1 MVWKEDPHQRCV
13 SFHHLEDAVVSAVTN
28 MSVRTVSFGSLTVV
42 TLLRLVSFVVWCACC
57 GAQAAEPF
65 IYRELCG
72 YTWEAIDSEKG
83 INYKIS
89 LCTPLNCGSLS
100 AICIYNSSQKTN
112 QSVGDFALRS
122 GGVHHFEYNTTQ
134 RCSEQN
140 SLQTVQSSINFLCG
154 KTLGTPELVA
164 TSECVHYFE
173 WKSFVACRKS
183 TFNPVKEVPCY
194 VFDEDGK
201 KRDLNPLIKVLGGYL
216 VDSPEDDEL
225 YINICRDIA
234 PSDKTSACKPGS
246 SACLLKGSTAFD
258 VGQPTDP
265 LKLVGKDRLVLHY
278 AKVYTGNE
286 KSPAFCGGHKPA
298 VTVTLICPSGRRE
311 GTEPKLIASTNCRYE
326 IEWVTEYAC
335 PRDYL
340 ESDNCK
346 LTSDQ
351 HDISIDLTPLTLTD
365 TSKPYVVNPKKSD
378 DTTDEYYYYLN
389 VCGETKSGG
398 CTDEKGYIASCQ
410 TKIDGNF
417 HKIAGRYKNQ
427 TLRYSDGDLTLTF
440 PDGNSCSS
448 GFRRMTIINFHCN
461 QSAVNQGKGKPE
473 FSAEVDCTYIFDW
486 GTKYACVKEKED
498 LLCRTSDGRK
508 RYDLSPLTRYSAKE
522 VPEADRTHNW
532 EALDSN
538 LEKSDRKQVYLN
550 VCHKVLQDGGAAGC
564 PEDAAICAVGEGGK
578 MSLGKFVSPPKKEG
592 NNIQLIYS
600 DGDICREKDRIKTI
614 ITLVCKPGDLESPP
628 ILKKSG
634 IDACLHEIEWH
645 TAAACALSKT
655 QGDHCRVSDPEAGF
669 SFDLSALTKQNGSYL
684 VKSAKYNFYINVCGN
699 VSQHVC
705 AANSGACQV
714 VLDNTK
720 AWSLGVSNSKLSY
733 YDGIIH
739 LAYTNGTA
747 YNNGQHT
754 QRSALITFLCD
765 RDAGKGHP
773 EFEEEDEYTYNFKWY
788 TQYACP
794 EVPIE
799 CIVTDE
805 ATKQQYDL
813 SSLSKSEDGDES
825 NWFAM
830 DTTSSNPRKYYI
842 NVCRPL
848 NLVQGCDRYAAVC
861 QMQYERE
868 SGVLYEKV
876 SISNLGIAKNGPKL
890 EGDGRI
896 VLEYINGSACT
907 NSDNQQTSYTTH
919 IHLSCSKEELS
930 TGPRFIDH
938 KDCVVTFLWETEA
951 ACPVTTEDWNEK
963 CSAKDPNTGFVFN
976 FLPLASNTGYSVTGN
991 QVTFKLNICRGL
1003 NECGKIGN
1011 KSAIGCEVHEQK
1023 PTRPVGL
1030 ETALQVSTD
1039 GLITLMY
1046 KGALVVES
1054 GLQDTFNIRFVCDTD
1069 SYPGEL
1075 KFLRQEIGTTSHVHD
1090 TYFEFYTSL
1099 ACSPALVDC
1108 LVSDAAGNE
1117 YDLNDL
1123 ARDRDPWIAVDTA
1136 ENGKNRTFYLNV
1148 CKPLPSVKGCPGGA
1162 IGSCVKYADKSQ
1174 NLGYIR
1180 MSPQAGIDGSLSIV
1194 YLNGDKCKEN
1204 QRYSTRILF
1213 QCDEIPGSP
1222 VFEEYD
1228 ECEFLFVWRTPAA
1241 CPIRRAQGENCQ
1253 IKDPKYGYVFD
1264 LHPLAKENQQVKAD
1278 DYTYYFRIC
1287 DRLRGFNCG
1296 DGQTRGADVI
1306 SACQVKT
1313 GPTPVYKIAGLFT
1326 QNLTYENGLIMIN
1339 YTRGETCHK
1348 IYERSTA
1355 IMFYCDHSQ
1364 TPGKPVFLKETPD
1377 CTYLFEW
1384 HTSYACPPFRSI
1396 DCTLR
1401 DSDGNSYDL
1410 TPLSQSREN
1419 WEIEQQSGA
1428 EQKYYINI
1436 CKSLI
1441 PKNGS
1446 WACPFSAAA
1455 CLKNGNKYTNLGEVA
1470 AGPKWEEHGLLV
1482 LQYQNGDRCP
1492 DGIRNKTTI
1501 IRFKCD
1507 ENAINTQPDLITAIQ
1522 DCEYTFL
1529 WFTAVACPVTKN
1541 VHNQCIVTNPITGH
1555 LFDLNSLRTNQGY
1568 VVYDRKIRGKFVR
1581 LNVCDKVLNTG
1592 CSGDEVGA
1600 CINEGQNVINAGHFS
1615 KEVTY
1620 VDQVLRLTYDEGD
1633 PCSSN
1638 PTLRHRSIFS
1648 FVCGS
1653 IAGAGTGPVLVASD
1667 EKTCTHYFSWHTQL
1681 ACEREVRCSVKN
1693 GSSIIDLSPLI
1704 QKTGYYSAEDED
1716 IADGQGDLPD
1726 FYINLCQPLNPLPGV
1741 TCPPGSA
1748 VCMDPVNGPPVA
1760 IGYISGPPQINSATQ
1775 EVYISFNSST
1785 ICQTN
1790 KKLTYDSL
1798 IVFHC
1803 VRGVDLGRPKMMR
1816 KSDCSY
1822 VFEWATPLVCPD
1834 SVVTSGCS
1842 LTDQQLGYKFNL
1854 FPLMGRYQVQSG
1866 KRTYHLN
1873 VCATVTDVPG
1883 NKCKDSAVCL
1893 VSGDEAASFGNPK
1906 AMTLEYKHQDQAVIL
1921 HYGSSDLCPKV
1932 TERGELCRF
1941 PFKFHSQ
1948 SYSECT
1954 TKGRTDGFL
1963 WCATTDDYD
1972 RDKAWGFCSNATAT
1986 RRSTIIF
1993 KCNETAE
2000 NGSPEVLSETLDC
2013 SATFEWK
2020 TSAVCPPKRMECK
2033 LVHSHKTYD
2042 LRMLSSLTGSWKFTS
2057 DGYTYYMNLC
2067 QGVREGPTGCP
2078 AYASMCRKSKDGK
2091 SQVLGLVYTQK
2102 INLQDKYLLVNYSNG
2117 YFACS
2122 TGKHAKTTIQ
2132 LQCSSTGGVPE
2143 LKSFDEK
2150 SCEFLIKWE
2159 TRAACAVKPQEV
2171 YMVDAT
2177 IKSPSTGQKVNL
2189 SVIYSKLYKASGD
2202 IRSNGDAYIYDIQL
2216 SGITDPEH
2224 IQCQGSNICQVKTN
2238 QPYFRRIGVASK
2250 AKYYLEDDD
2259 LDVVFS
2265 SNSVCGRD
2273 KSKNVSSTILL
2284 HCSRSAGEGKPDF
2297 LHETSDCQYLFTWYT
2312 STVCALMSD
2321 NAVIPDGKS
2330 GDDTTGLSGRSRAVG
2345 AVLSVLLVVLTACL
2359 LILLLYKQE
2368 RREIILQKVTGCC
2381 RRGTGVA
2388 YKYTKINGE
2397 EEGDE
2402 NETEWLMEEITSS
2415 DESGLK
2421 PAKECQE
2428 NGLNHIV
2435 TKAVNADVF
2444 GSFPLDDQDSEDEVL
2459 TVPQVKVN
2467 STRTGESKTTG
2478 RPKQWHPQNKHFH
2491 DESDEDLLGLHNE
2504 RKESKIKSNPQ
2515 KKRNRPTNDSTN
2527 VTFHDDSDE
2536 DMLNV

>member
-1 MVWKEDPHQRCV
+1 
-13 SFHHLEDAVVSAVTN
+13 
-28 MSVRTVSFGSLTVV
+28 MSPWTASFGSLTAVR
-42 TLLRLVSFVVWCACC
+42 LLFLIVWFAWSRV
-57 GAQAAEPF
+57 QAAEPF
-65 IYRELCG
+65 SYPELCG

-83 INYKIS
+83 INYKIN

-100 AICIYNSSQKTN
+100 AICAYSSSQKTN

-134 RCSEQN
+134 KCSRPN

-154 KTLGTPELVA
+154 KTLGSPEFVA

-173 WKSFVACRKS
+173 WKSFVACKKS
-183 TFNPVKEVPCY
+183 TFNPIKEVPCY
-194 VFDEDGK
+194 VFDEVGK
-201 KRDLNPLIKVLGGYL
+201 KRDLNPLIKMLGGYL
-216 VDSPEDDEL
+216 VDSSEDDDF

-234 PSDKTSACKPGS
+234 PSDKTSACKSGS

-258 VGQPTDP
+258 VGQPTGA

-278 AKVYTGNE
+278 AKEYTGDE
-286 KSPAFCGGHKPA
+286 KSPAFCGEHRPA
-298 VTVTLICPSGRRE
+298 VTITLICPSGRRE
-311 GTEPKLIASTNCRYE
+311 GTEPKMIASTNCRYE

-340 ESDNCK
+340 ESHSCK

-351 HDISIDLTPLTLTD
+351 HDISIDLTPLKMTD
-365 TSKPYVVNPKKSD
+365 SSKPYVVVPKKSD

-389 VCGETKSGG
+389 VCGPVIAGD
-398 CTDEKGYIASCQ
+398 CIDQKGFIASCQ
-410 TKIDGNF
+410 TKKEGPF
-417 HKIAGRYKNQ
+417 HKVAGRYQNQ

-448 GFRRMTIINFHCN
+448 GFRRMTIINFRCDVT
-461 QSAVNQGKGKPE
+461 AVNEGKGKPE

-508 RYDLSPLTRYSAKE
+508 RYDLSPLTRYAVKE
-522 VPEADRTHNW
+522 VPESNDTLNW

-538 LEKSDRKQVYLN
+538 LVKSNRKEVYVN
-550 VCHKVLQDGGAAGC
+550 VCHKLLQDGRTAGC
-564 PEDAAICAVGEGGK
+564 SEDAAICAVGEDGK
-578 MSLGKFVSPPKKEG
+578 KNLGKFVSPPKKEG

-600 DGDICREKDRIKTI
+600 DGDTCRGKDRIKTI
-614 ITLVCKPGDLESPP
+614 ITFICTPGDLESPP
-628 ILKKSG
+628 ILKSG
-634 IDACLHEIEWH
+634 TDLCLNEIEWH

-669 SFDLSALTKQNGSYL
+669 LFDLSPLTKQNGSYQ
-684 VKSAKYNFYINVCGN
+684 VKSEKYDFFLNVCGN
-699 VSQHVC
+699 VSQDVC
-705 AANSGACQV
+705 GENSGACQV
-714 VLDNTK
+714 APLNK
-720 AWSLGVSNSKLSY
+720 QFWSLGVPNSRLSY

-739 LAYTNGTA
+739 LVYTNGTA

-754 QRSALITFLCD
+754 QRSTLLTFLCD
-765 RDAGKGHP
+765 RNAGEGQP
-773 EFEEEDEYTYNFKWY
+773 EFEEEDEHTYNFKWY

-794 EVPIE
+794 EVPLE
-799 CIVTDE
+799 CIVTNM

-813 SSLSKSEDGDES
+813 SSLSKSEDSDES

-830 DTTSSNPRKYYI
+830 DTTSSNHKKYYI

-848 NLVQGCDRYAAVC
+848 NPVQGCDRYAAVC
-861 QMQYERE
+861 QMQYERDIDA
-868 SGVLYEKV
+868 VYEKV

-890 EGDGRI
+890 EDGGRI
-896 VLEYINGSACT
+896 ILEYINGSACI
-907 NSDNQQTSYTTH
+907 NSNGQHTSYTTR
-919 IHLSCSKEELS
+919 IHLSCSKELS

-951 ACPVTTEDWNEK
+951 ACPVTTTEDLNEK
-963 CSAKDPNTGFVFN
+963 CSVKDPNTGFVFN
-976 FLPLASNTGYSVTGN
+976 FLPLASSTGYSVTGN
-991 QVTFKLNICRGL
+991 QGTFKLNICRGL

-1011 KSAIGCEVHEQK
+1011 KPATGCEIDEQK
-1023 PTRPVGL
+1023 PKRPVGL
-1030 ETALQVSTD
+1030 ETALEVSSD
-1039 GLITLMY
+1039 GLITLSY
-1046 KGALVVES
+1046 KGALQVDS
-1054 GLQDTFNIRFVCDTD
+1054 GLRDTFIIRFVCDAN
-1069 SYPGEL
+1069 SYPGKL
-1075 KFLRQEIGTTSHVHD
+1075 SFLREEIGTSSGVHD
-1090 TYFEFYTSL
+1090 TYFEFYTAL
-1099 ACSPALVDC
+1099 ACFPAPVNC
-1108 LVSDAAGNE
+1108 HVSDAAGNE
-1117 YDLNDL
+1117 YDLSDL
-1123 ARDRDPWIAVDTA
+1123 AKVRDPWIAVDA
-1136 ENGKNRTFYLNV
+1136 DEDRKKRTFYLNV
-1148 CKPLPSVKGCPGGA
+1148 CKPLPSVEGCPGGA
-1162 IGSCVKYADKSQ
+1162 IGACVKYAANSQ
-1174 NLGYIR
+1174 NLGYIQ
-1180 MSPQAGIDGSLSIV
+1180 MGPQAGTDGSLSIV
-1194 YLNGDKCKEN
+1194 YLNGDKCKDH
-1204 QRYSTRILF
+1204 QQYSTRILF

-1222 VFEEYD
+1222 IFEEYD

-1253 IKDPKYGYVFD
+1253 IKDPKYGYVLD
-1264 LHPLAKENQQVKAD
+1264 LHPLANEDHNVTVD
-1278 DYTYYFRIC
+1278 EYLYVFRIC
-1287 DRLRGFNCG
+1287 DQLGFDCG
-1296 DGQTRGADVI
+1296 AEAV
-1306 SACQVKT
+1306 SACQVKLED
-1313 GPTPVYKIAGLFT
+1313 PSSKKIAGRFT
-1326 QNLTYENGLIMIN
+1326 QNLTYEDGLIMIN
-1339 YTRGETCHK
+1339 YTSGDTCHK

-1364 TPGKPVFLKETPD
+1364 TPGKPVFLRETSD
-1377 CTYLFEW
+1377 CTYMFEW

-1410 TPLSQSREN
+1410 TPLSQSQEN
-1419 WEIEQQSGA
+1419 WEIQQQPGVEQK
-1428 EQKYYINI
+1428 KYYINI
-1436 CKSLI
+1436 CKSLV

-1446 WACPFSAAA
+1446 WDCPFSAAA
-1455 CLKNGNKYTNLGEVA
+1455 CLKNGSKYTSLGEVV

-1482 LQYQNGDRCP
+1482 LQYQNGDRCA

-1507 ENAINTQPDLITAIQ
+1507 QNAINTKPDLITAIQ

-1541 VHNQCIVTNPITGH
+1541 VHNECVVTNPITGH

-1568 VVYDRKIRGKFVR
+1568 IVYDRKVRGKFVR
-1581 LNVCDKVLNTG
+1581 LNICDKVQNTG
-1592 CSGDEVGA
+1592 CFGDEVGV
-1600 CINEGQNVINAGHFS
+1600 CINEGQNVTNAGHFN

-1620 VDQVLRLTYDEGD
+1620 VDQILRLTYHGGD

-1638 PTLRHRSIFS
+1638 PALHHRSIFS
-1648 FVCGS
+1648 FVCGL
-1653 IAGAGTGPVLVASD
+1653 IAGVGTGPVLVASD

-1681 ACEREVRCSVKN
+1681 ACEHEVRCSVKN

-1704 QKTGYYSAEDED
+1704 QKAGYYSAEDED
-1716 IADGQGDLPD
+1716 IAADGQDDSPD

-1748 VCMDPVNGPPVA
+1748 VCMDPVTGPPVA
-1760 IGYISGPPQINSATQ
+1760 IGYISGPPQINSVTQ
-1775 EVYISFNSST
+1775 EVYISFNSNT
-1785 ICQTN
+1785 TCETN
-1790 KKLTYDSL
+1790 RKLTYDSL

-1816 KSDCSY
+1816 KSDCSF

-1842 LTDQQLGYKFNL
+1842 LTDQQLHHTFNL
-1854 FPLMGRYQVQSG
+1854 STLTGRRYQVQSG
-1866 KRTYHLN
+1866 KRTYYLN
-1873 VCATVTDVPG
+1873 VCAAVTDVPS

-1906 AMTLEYKHQDQAVIL
+1906 AMTLEYKHQDQALIL

-1932 TERGELCRF
+1932 TETGELCRF
-1941 PFKFHSQ
+1941 PFKFLSK

-1954 TKGRTDGFL
+1954 TEGRTDRFL
-1963 WCATTDDYD
+1963 WCATTDNYD
-1972 RDKAWGFCSNATAT
+1972 RDRAWGFCSQATAT

-1993 KCNETAE
+1993 RCNETVE
-2000 NGSPEVLSETLDC
+2000 GGNPELLSETLDC
-2013 SATFEWK
+2013 STTFEWE
-2020 TSAVCPPKRMECK
+2020 TSTVCPPKRMECK
-2033 LVHSHKTYD
+2033 IVHSHKSYD

-2057 DGYTYYMNLC
+2057 NGYTYYMNLC
-2067 QGVREGPTGCP
+2067 QGVHEGPTGCP
-2078 AYASMCRKSKDGK
+2078 AYASMCRKSKNGK
-2091 SQVLGLVYTQK
+2091 TQVLGLVHTQK
-2102 INLQDKYLLVNYSNG
+2102 IDVQDKYLFVNYSNG

-2132 LQCSSTGGVPE
+2132 MHCSSTGGAPE

-2150 SCEFLIKWE
+2150 ECEFLISWE
-2159 TRAACAVKPQEV
+2159 TRAACVVKPQEV

-2177 IKSPSTGQKVNL
+2177 IKSPSTGKKVNL
-2189 SVIYSKLYKASGD
+2189 SAIYSKLYKASGD
-2202 IRSNGDAYIYDIQL
+2202 IRSNGDSYIYDIQL
-2216 SGITDPEH
+2216 SGIIDPEH
-2224 IQCQGSNICQVKTN
+2224 SQCQESNICQVKTN
-2238 QPYFRRIGVASK
+2238 QPYFRRIGIASK

-2284 HCSRSAGEGKPDF
+2284 HCSESAGEGKPDF
-2297 LHETSDCQYLFTWYT
+2297 LHETSDCQYLFSWYT
-2312 STVCALMSD
+2312 SAICALTSV
-2321 NAVIPDGKS
+2321 NPVIPDGASQS
-2330 GDDTTGLSGRSRAVG
+2330 GDDATVLSGRSRALG

-2397 EEGDE
+2397 EEGDD
-2402 NETEWLMEEITSS
+2402 NETEWLMEEITMS
-2415 DESGLK
+2415 ESGQK

-2428 NGLNHIV
+2428 NGLNHVV
-2435 TKAVNADVF
+2435 TKAVNADVLR
-2444 GSFPLDDQDSEDEVL
+2444 SFPMDDQDSEDEVL
-2459 TVPQVKVN
+2459 TIPQVKVN
-2467 STRTGESKTTG
+2467 SSRTAESKTTG

-2504 RKESKIKSNPQ
+2504 RKESKRKSKSDPQ
-2515 KKRNRPTNDSTN
+2515 MKRNRPANDSTN

-2536 DMLNV
+2536 DMLKV